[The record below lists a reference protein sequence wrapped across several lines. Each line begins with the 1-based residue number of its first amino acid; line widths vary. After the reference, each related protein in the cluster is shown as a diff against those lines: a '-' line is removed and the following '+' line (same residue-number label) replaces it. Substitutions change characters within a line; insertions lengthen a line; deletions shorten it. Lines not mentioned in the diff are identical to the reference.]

1 MKTITIN
8 DETAIGKVL
17 NQISI
22 EVENEIMTVRELIK
36 ARVFAEVESYNER
49 LPEYFSG
56 LVQPTEA
63 ERVLN
68 GYKMRER
75 RKIDAERQFYI
86 ALDAFQ
92 KNSFFLLIDNRQP
105 DTLDEEVLVTNDTTV
120 SFIKLTP
127 LVGG

>member
-75 RKIDAERQFYI
+75 RKIDAEKQFYI

-92 KNSFFLLIDNRQP
+92 KNAFFLLIDNRQP

>member
-105 DTLDEEVLVTNDTTV
+105 DTLDEEVLITNDTTV